1 MTLPNLYFYSLTLMF
16 ISVFLSL
23 GLWLHTSYTKMDEIL
38 KHLSNCRAI
47 QIRKPL
53 MGNDPFGR
61 LFMMGAVSG
70 ILTAPK
76 LYLRD
81 GGADLSDIENF
92 PKELKKTITR
102 QYGFL
107 AFSVAFMFVTWG
119 IGQYM
124 NWTN

>member
-1 MTLPNLYFYSLTLMF
+1 
-16 ISVFLSL
+16 
-23 GLWLHTSYTKMDEIL
+23 MDEIL

-47 QIRKPL
+47 QIRRPL

-92 PKELKKTITR
+92 PKKLKKTITL